1 MRFFLFILFVFLP
14 IITFSQQYS
23 IVSHINLHLNNDYA
37 NGKNMHFPFLSLGI
51 DKKKN
56 QKTNFRIELAKLQ
69 FNKENEI
76 NDNIFK
82 LTGDKNKS
90 IQKVISN
97 TNINLR
103 FQQLKIIKEY
113 NKLNIYY
120 SIAALINYNYYREIP
135 QIISFFPIK
144 INSLNISSEI
154 GLGLKYKINKM
165 FFIDIQALSNIAQL
179 GVRNSVYENPSIL
192 IEQQRIKVLNFE
204 FLPYNHYLRVGIIKT
219 FKNRKSNS
227 NK

>member
-1 MRFFLFILFVFLP
+1 MVEKD
-14 IITFSQQYS
+14 IIETKISEGKEKAEEK
-23 IVSHINLHLNNDYA
+23 IDEHKEKAEEKINYRKEKLNEKREQT
-37 NGKNMHFPFLSLGI
+37 KNMAGKMTEDLSRGFDDLQEGI
-51 DKKKN
+51 
-56 QKTNFRIELAKLQ
+56 
-69 FNKENEI
+69 
-76 NDNIFK
+76 
-82 LTGDKNKS
+82 KS
-90 IQKVISN
+90 IQKIKHN
-97 TNINLR
+97 TNISLR
-103 FQQLKIIKEY
+103 FQQLKTIKEY

-192 IEQQRIKVLNFE
+192 IEQQRTKVLNFE

-227 NK
+227 NKKTN